1 MEMQDL
7 RELQNCVKQ
16 IKSAFEIQKIH
27 GATKSEVIVEGV
39 ELELIRSIVTGKY
52 EFDCKRKLAPND
64 ICKKYHLVV
73 YHNELQIHIYS
84 TEIKPQF

>member
-1 MEMQDL
+1 MIIEDL
-7 RELQNCVKQ
+7 RELQYCVKT

-27 GATKSEVIVEGV
+27 GATKAEISIEDIDC
-39 ELELIRSIVTGKY
+39 ELMKSIVTGKY
-52 EFDCKRKLAPND
+52 DFDCKRKLAPND
-64 ICKKYHLVV
+64 ICKKYHIVI